1 MAKSLSSAQIKAL
14 VERKALIDALR
25 AKFTPHA
32 KQKKVLEAYKA
43 GKTGV
48 FARCGRQSGKTME
61 ACDIAWLQAGTFP
74 NSVVSIITPERK
86 QGYKVYWKKRTI
98 QNFGP
103 KDWIKKVDNEHMTIY
118 FHNGSYIEIDGSDN
132 IDSHR
137 GDTKNFVILDEFKD
151 IHPEFFEEVVEPML
165 LTTNGKVLIIGTPP
179 KTPESHYRERE
190 IASLNDPDWE
200 VVHWT
205 SYDSPYTNKTKLEV
219 KKASLQAMGML
230 DTFKREYLAE
240 YTHGG
245 KDSVFQ
251 MFSRSTHMKAVSV
264 VQRYFHQNKDRMEL
278 YWIND
283 PGTSSV
289 FASLFVAYWRE
300 KGQIILLDEIY
311 ERDKQKTHTGAIYEA
326 AVTKI
331 APFEPDINK
340 WQIGYDDAAVW
351 FANELKAQCGLPAYP
366 VKKASREKEE
376 GISLIKA
383 FMLAKNAFI
392 MSESCENTAKEL
404 ENYIM
409 VNGQYPKINDHEIDN
424 LRYLTTFAN
433 MVLALGD
440 NEELIEEAEDYYDH
454 HLERFYDD
462 TGLPE
467 YMQ

>member
-1 MAKSLSSAQIKAL
+1 MVKKLSASQIKAL
-14 VERKALIDALR
+14 VERKALIDELR
-25 AKFTPHA
+25 AKFEPHA
-32 KQKKVLEAYKA
+32 KQKLVIEAYKA
-43 GKTGV
+43 GKVGV
-48 FARCGRQSGKTME
+48 MARCGRQSGKTME
-61 ACDIAWLQAGTFP
+61 ACDMAWSQAGLVP

-103 KDWIKKVDNEHMTIY
+103 KSWIKKIDNEHMTIY

-137 GDTKNFVILDEFKD
+137 GDTKNFVILDEYKD
-151 IHPEFFEEVVEPML
+151 IHPMFYEEVVEPML
-165 LTTNGKVLIIGTPP
+165 LTTDGRVLIIGTPP

-200 VVHWT
+200 VIHWT
-205 SYDSPYTNKTKLEV
+205 SYDSPYTNKEKLD
-219 KKASLQAMGML
+219 KKREQLEAMGML

-240 YTHGG
+240 YTYGG

-251 MFSRSTHMKAVSV
+251 MFSRSTHMKSRELIH
-264 VQRYFHQNKDRMEL
+264 RYFHQHKDRLEL
-278 YWIND
+278 YWLND

-289 FASLFVAYWRE
+289 FAALFVAYWRE

-311 ERDKQKTHTGAIYEA
+311 ERDKQKTHTGAVVEVA
-326 AVTKI
+326 LQKI
-331 APFEPDINK
+331 APFEPDPGK

-351 FANELKAQCGLPAYP
+351 FANELQAQFKFPAYP

-392 MSESCENTAKEL
+392 MSEACENTAKEY

-409 VNGQYPKINDHEIDN
+409 VNGQYPKINDHQIDN
-424 LRYLTTFAN
+424 TRYLTTFAN
-433 MVLALGD
+433 IVLALGD
-440 NEELIEEAEDYYDH
+440 NEDLIEDATDYYDYF
-454 HLERFYDD
+454 LEHQYDE